1 MKAKPTYWELLLC
14 KNWKDM
20 KNFQTINEM
29 SKVNVSIR
37 HSPMNIDV
45 SIYHTYYDKNFK
57 IQCSLIRIIL

>member
-14 KNWKDM
+14 TNWKDM

-37 HSPMNIDV
+37 HAYQIV
-45 SIYHTYYDKNFK
+45 KIRFLTYRPDLAN
-57 IQCSLIRIIL
+57 